1 MTLTDTQEIPGN
13 EKQPSNVFQGKAAN
27 PISSLM
33 KHQQLA
39 PLALKVTSRP
49 GRQRS
54 FTDVM
59 NTDSL
64 FTVTVLPC
72 YRSVRVELGDLQ
84 LKRRL
89 SVGRPVGSSPISSFR
104 CVFPSFLL
112 WQQENRFRT
121 CSSEFQAAFN
131 FSGVLSM
138 NPLIFKEASISGG

>member
-1 MTLTDTQEIPGN
+1 MALTHTQEIPWD

-27 PISSLM
+27 PFLITNETPTTC
-33 KHQQLA
+33 

-72 YRSVRVELGDLQ
+72 YR
-84 LKRRL
+84 
-89 SVGRPVGSSPISSFR
+89 
-104 CVFPSFLL
+104 
-112 WQQENRFRT
+112 
-121 CSSEFQAAFN
+121 
-131 FSGVLSM
+131 
-138 NPLIFKEASISGG
+138 